1 MASDPPYVPGLPP
14 HIAQEVLRRW
24 PTAPMPA
31 PAPIPTSMP
40 VLPLAPDPAQPVAQ
54 DSDPIAGTWLT
65 SGGAW
70 HFAKDGDGYTMVET
84 SALGQTG
91 QGHARLEGA
100 TLSVDFTSSF
110 LGQQCLTLS
119 LAGRVLQGTMSAMG
133 IGLPLVLRRA

>member
-1 MASDPPYVPGLPP
+1 M
-14 HIAQEVLRRW
+14 
-24 PTAPMPA
+24 PT
-31 PAPIPTSMP
+31 PAPISTSMP
-40 VLPLAPDPAQPVAQ
+40 VLPLASDPARQPAQPVAQ
-54 DSDPIAGTWLT
+54 DSDPIAGTWST

-70 HFAKDGDGYTMVET
+70 HFTKDGDGYTMVET

-100 TLSVDFTSSF
+100 TLSVNFISSF

-119 LAGRVLQGTMSAMG
+119 LGGRVLQGTMSVMG